1 MIELPLAAWRSS
13 SAKPQA
19 AKRATRLRNSIAI
32 VIVGF
37 IGANAGAQTPTY
49 WQDVRP
55 ALRKYCLA
63 CHNVRNV
70 KEVDVSGGLSLDRY
84 DAFMKVAKKPV
95 IHAGRSA
102 DSELLKRVLSKDD
115 DTRMPPGDVR
125 VPAETIALLRL
136 WIDSGAAEGKK
147 PDDTGT
153 IITTPGPKRRKLLV
167 SLPTSAVPPAGILD
181 AGKPD
186 KLALT
191 LRIGPLSPITAV
203 AFSPDGKLLA
213 AGSYGR
219 VSIWDLETVRPI
231 KAMTNVLG
239 AVNDLKFSPDGTL
252 LAVAGGQ
259 PSARGDLRLFEVDGW
274 KLKTVLRGHDDVVAC
289 VAFRP
294 DGKKLVSASFDKS
307 VRLWDMATL
316 KNEAIL
322 EPHSDFVYAVAYSP
336 DGKWLATASKD
347 RTVKLIEADTRQGKL
362 TFSGMS
368 LDVLAV
374 AFNGDGTKVIS
385 SGYESGLYW
394 WNTKTAEREKLIGG
408 HRVAVHELAI
418 SKDGKTIASAGG
430 DASVILWD
438 GATGASLRTLSAGSL
453 VYAVALTTDTR
464 LVAAGCYDGV
474 VRVFEAKSG
483 RHLLT
488 LLEIAGPGDGDW
500 LALTPE
506 GYGTGSKPLI
516 EASEW
521 RMANRVVPSATVWK
535 ALGKL
540 DAVVNAMRGQ
550 TLPAPVFAK

>member
-1 MIELPLAAWRSS
+1 MIR
-13 SAKPQA
+13 
-19 AKRATRLRNSIAI
+19 TIALI
-32 VIVGF
+32 VMGVMGF
-37 IGANAGAQTPTY
+37 NAGAQTPTY

-55 ALRKYCLA
+55 ALRKHCIA

-70 KEVDVSGGLSLDRY
+70 NEVDLSGGLTLDSY
-84 DAFMKVAKKPV
+84 ESFKPAAKKPI
-95 IHAGRSA
+95 IHAGKSA
-102 DSELLKRVLSKDD
+102 ESALIKRILSKDD
-115 DTRMPPGDVR
+115 NLRMPPGDAK
-125 VPAETIALLRL
+125 VPEEAVALLRR

-147 PDDTGT
+147 PEDTGPT
-153 IITTPGPKRRKLLV
+153 ITTPGPKRRKLLV

-186 KLALT
+186 KLTLK

-219 VSIWDLETVRPI
+219 VSVWDLASVRPI

-239 AVNDLKFSPDGTL
+239 TVNDLKFSPDGTL
-252 LAVAGGQ
+252 LAVAGGL
-259 PSARGDLRLFEVDGW
+259 PSAQGDLRLFEVETW
-274 KLKTVLRGHDDVVAC
+274 KLKTVLRGHDDVVSS

-294 DGKKLVSASFDKS
+294 DGKKLASASFDKS
-307 VRLWDMATL
+307 VRLWDLTTL

-322 EPHSDFVYAVAYSP
+322 DPHSDFVYAVAYSP

-347 RTVKLIEADTRQGKL
+347 RTVKLIEADTHKGLL

-385 SGYESGLYW
+385 SGYEPALSW
-394 WNTKTAEREKLIGG
+394 WNTKTAVREKPTGG
-408 HRVAVHELAI
+408 HRVAVHELAV
-418 SKDGKTIASAGG
+418 SKDGKTLASAGG
-430 DASVILWD
+430 DGNVMLWD
-438 GATGASLRTLSAGSL
+438 GKAGTPLRTLPAGSL
-453 VYAVALTTDTR
+453 VYAVALGPDTR
-464 LVAAGCYDGV
+464 LVAAGSYDGF
-474 VRVFEAKSG
+474 VRLFEAKTG

-488 LLEIAGPGDGDW
+488 LLEIAGASVGEGEGDW

-506 GYGTGSKPLI
+506 GYATGSKTLR

-521 RMANRVVPSATVWK
+521 QIANRAVPGAAVWK
-535 ALGKL
+535 ALGKA
-540 DAVVNAMRGQ
+540 DVVGNAIRGQ
-550 TLPAPVFAK
+550 TLPPPLFAK